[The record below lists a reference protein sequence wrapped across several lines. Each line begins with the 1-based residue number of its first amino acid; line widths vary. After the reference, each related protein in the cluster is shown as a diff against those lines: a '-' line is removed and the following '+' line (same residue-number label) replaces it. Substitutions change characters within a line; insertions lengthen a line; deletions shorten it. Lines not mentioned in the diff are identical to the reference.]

1 MPAEERRARMRRMR
15 LEVREHNVYRW
26 AGQLLAALARVPR
39 TPRWRGAESVPPLD
53 RRPRAREH
61 PTVVMGLRLRLILV
75 IMIPLVLVVGV
86 YGVVRL
92 RAERAELL
100 GQNQRLMGL
109 TAKAIQ
115 ITVENALRDRQT
127 SDIRRLLA
135 EIVEGQEQIDR
146 IRLFDTALRTTLV
159 SNSLSIG
166 EQIPEDAL
174 RRVLSYGVPE
184 SFYQRR
190 GAEPVLYYV
199 VPIRGPRSEVQ
210 GAMEIVQLA
219 SAIEARVHAAA
230 WDVALRLAMLVV
242 PVTLLIG
249 VMLQRQVLRP
259 LARLVEGIRRL
270 GHGEPGLSLPV
281 DRQDELGRVAAAFN
295 TMAGQLDAARRKLLE
310 ESERALELERQLR
323 HAQTLAVAGRLA
335 TALAHEVGTPLNII
349 SGRAEFLTQS
359 LPAGDRRRHELE
371 VIIGQIDRISGI
383 IRSLLDTLRP
393 AKPEIQRTDVSAV
406 VERVYPL
413 LRHAARQDGVT
424 LDADLPAGLPAVSA
438 DPNQL
443 QQVLINLVMNALDA
457 VDRHG
462 QVRLTAAAAS
472 HGDRDGVALVVSDT
486 GPGIPSEIRRRVFE
500 PFFTTKPP
508 GRGTGLGL
516 TICRDIVKEHGGDIR
531 IETDEGPGTR
541 VRVWLPAADGA
552 AA

>member
-1 MPAEERRARMRRMR
+1 
-15 LEVREHNVYRW
+15 
-26 AGQLLAALARVPR
+26 
-39 TPRWRGAESVPPLD
+39 
-53 RRPRAREH
+53 
-61 PTVVMGLRLRLILV
+61 
-75 IMIPLVLVVGV
+75 
-86 YGVVRL
+86 
-92 RAERAELL
+92 
-100 GQNQRLMGL
+100 
-109 TAKAIQ
+109 
-115 ITVENALRDRQT
+115 
-127 SDIRRLLA
+127 
-135 EIVEGQEQIDR
+135 
-146 IRLFDTALRTTLV
+146 
-159 SNSLSIG
+159 
-166 EQIPEDAL
+166 
-174 RRVLSYGVPE
+174 
-184 SFYQRR
+184 
-190 GAEPVLYYV
+190 
-199 VPIRGPRSEVQ
+199 
-210 GAMEIVQLA
+210 
-219 SAIEARVHAAA
+219 
-230 WDVALRLAMLVV
+230 
-242 PVTLLIG
+242 
-249 VMLQRQVLRP
+249 
-259 LARLVEGIRRL
+259 
-270 GHGEPGLSLPV
+270 V

-443 QQVLINLVMNALDA
+443 QQGLITLVMNALDA